1 MFELLA
7 LGSIGLGWFAYFVV
21 DIIADEIRGSENGAI
36 YIY

>member
-7 LGSIGLGWFAYFVV
+7 LGSIGLGLYAYFIVNIV
-21 DIIADEIRGSENGAI
+21 ANEIRGSENGAI